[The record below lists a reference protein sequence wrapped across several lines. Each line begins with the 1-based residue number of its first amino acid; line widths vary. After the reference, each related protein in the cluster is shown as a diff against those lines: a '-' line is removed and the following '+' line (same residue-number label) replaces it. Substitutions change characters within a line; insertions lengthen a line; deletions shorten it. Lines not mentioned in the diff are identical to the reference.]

1 VIGTGNSSQPSVIS
15 NAAVAGKPAN
25 SAAAS
30 GTGNSGTGAANAAS
44 GSGLA
49 GPSAGAPGGSLA
61 NTGLPVLLVFAALSS
76 LLAGGFLVRKR
87 TPA

>member
-1 VIGTGNSSQPSVIS
+1 VTS

-25 SAAAS
+25 SAAINDGIARP
-30 GTGNSGTGAANAAS
+30 GTGAANAAS
-44 GSGLA
+44 GSSLT

-76 LLAGGFLVRKR
+76 LLAGGFLVRKH